1 MKNKK
6 HPYQLMIL
14 SFSFLM
20 TVSSY
25 SQNTEQLII
34 SSDGKYCK
42 AGITGYQQK
51 TDTLIIS
58 LAAEWINDK
67 FQPVADDESVIVLYS
82 DKAIVSPQSTIKS
95 ISFAGRN
102 YIAFNRTYQ
111 LKYLIEKGSDIREYS
126 FQFDFETAKNLKE
139 IRSSRTDL
147 LVIKNPKKLEYA
159 ARINPEKLVTIKK
172 TPPGIKIL
180 TPQPDSYNNIV
191 IKESTVDV
199 IGYANDES
207 GINLVL
213 VNSEDARLYPDG
225 KFISNVKLVPGQNTI
240 KIIAIDND
248 GAITEDK
255 LTVECLSYALSAKL
269 LETGKYYGLLIAVEN
284 YEDSKITDL
293 SHAIDDAMTFYN
305 TLTKYYTFDTKDVK
319 LLTNPKFED
328 IVIELDKLT
337 KIITEKDNLLLY
349 FAGHGIW
356 SEQTNVGFWL
366 PSDAK
371 ESNTANWFRNSTMR
385 DYIGSIKSKHTLL
398 IADACF
404 SGSIFKSRKAF
415 TNAPVAIEKVYELTS
430 RKAMTSGSLSEV
442 PDRSV
447 FLEYLIKRLTENNKP
462 FLSSEELFYSLKTA
476 VINNSPNIPQFGEIL
491 NTGDEG
497 GDFIFIRKD
506 ADEPNE

>member
-1 MKNKK
+1 MKDKK
-6 HPYQLMIL
+6 HLYQLIIL
-14 SFSFLM
+14 FFSFLV
-20 TVSSY
+20 TQSSY
-25 SQNTEQLII
+25 SQNPEQLII

-42 AGITGYQQK
+42 ARITEYRQK
-51 TDTLIIS
+51 NDTLVIS
-58 LAAEWINDK
+58 LSAEWINDK
-67 FQPVADDESVIVLYS
+67 FQPVADDESVVILYS
-82 DKAIVSPQSTIKS
+82 DKAIVTPHSVIKPV
-95 ISFAGRN
+95 SFEGRN
-102 YIAFNRTYQ
+102 FIAFNSTYQ
-111 LKYLIEKGSDIREYS
+111 LKYLIDKETETSE
-126 FQFDFETAKNLKE
+126 FDFKFNFETAKNIKE
-139 IRSSRTDL
+139 ISSSKADL
-147 LVIKNPKKLEYA
+147 LVIKNPKELEYHA
-159 ARINPEKLVTIKK
+159 LIDPEKLVYIKN
-172 TPPGIKIL
+172 TPPEIKIL
-180 TPQPDSYNNIV
+180 TPQANALDRII
-191 IKESTVDV
+191 IKESAVDV
-199 IGYANDES
+199 IGIANDES

-225 KFISNVKLVPGQNTI
+225 KFVSNVKLVPGENTI

-248 GAITEDK
+248 GSISEDK
-255 LTVECLSYALSAKL
+255 LIIECLSYALSAKL

-284 YEDSKITDL
+284 YEDPKITDL
-293 SHAIDDAMTFYN
+293 THAIEDATTLYN
-305 TLTKYYTFDTKDVK
+305 TLVKYYTFDKNNIK

-337 KIITEKDNLLLY
+337 KTVTEKDNLLIY
-349 FAGHGIW
+349 FAGHGVW
-356 SEQTNVGFWL
+356 SEQSNVGFWL

-371 ESNTANWFRNSTMR
+371 ESNTANWFRNSTTR
-385 DYIGSIKSKHTLL
+385 DYVGSIKSKHTLL

-415 TNAPVAIEKVYELTS
+415 TNAPVAIEKVYELSS

-447 FLEYLIKRLTENNKP
+447 FLEYLIKRLTENSKP

-506 ADEPNE
+506 TE

>member
-6 HPYQLMIL
+6 HLYQVSIL
-14 SFSFLM
+14 FFGFWMFQS
-20 TVSSY
+20 TY
-25 SQNTEQLII
+25 SQRAEQLII
-34 SSDGKYCK
+34 TSDGKYCK
-42 AGITGYQQK
+42 ARITEYRQK
-51 TDTLIIS
+51 NDTLIIS
-58 LAAEWINDK
+58 LSAEWINDK
-67 FQPVADDESVIVLYS
+67 FQHVTDDESVVVLYN
-82 DKAIVSPQSTIKS
+82 DKAIVTPNSVITPV
-95 ISFAGRN
+95 SFKGREF
-102 YIAFNRTYQ
+102 IAFNSTYQ
-111 LKYLIEKGSDIREYS
+111 LKYLIDKETETKAFD
-126 FQFDFETAKNLKE
+126 FKFDFETADNIRE
-139 IRSSRTDL
+139 IGSTRTDL
-147 LVIKNPKKLEYA
+147 LVIKNPKELEYHTVVD
-159 ARINPEKLVTIKK
+159 PKKLVYINK
-172 TPPGIKIL
+172 TPPEIKIL
-180 TPQPDSYNNIV
+180 TPQADASNRIIV
-191 IKESTVDV
+191 KESAVDV
-199 IGYANDES
+199 VGIANDES

-225 KFISNVKLVPGQNTI
+225 KFVSNVKLVPGENTI

-248 GAITEDK
+248 GAISEDK

-293 SHAIDDAMTFYN
+293 THAIEDATALYN
-305 TLTKYYTFDTKDVK
+305 TLIKYYTFDKNNIK
-319 LLTNPKFED
+319 LLTNPRFED

-337 KIITEKDNLLLY
+337 RTVTDKDNLLIY
-349 FAGHGIW
+349 FAGHGVW
-356 SEQTNVGFWL
+356 SEQNNVGFWL

-371 ESNTANWFRNSTMR
+371 ESNTANWFRNSTTR
-385 DYIGSIKSKHTLL
+385 DYVGSIKSKHTLL

-447 FLEYLIKRLTENNKP
+447 FLEYLIKRLTENSKP

-506 ADEPNE
+506 TE

>member
-6 HPYQLMIL
+6 HLYQLTIL
-14 SFSFLM
+14 FFSFLM
-20 TVSSY
+20 IQSTY
-25 SQNTEQLII
+25 SQSAEQLII
-34 SSDGKYCK
+34 SSDGEYCK
-42 AGITGYQQK
+42 ARITAYRQK
-51 TDTLIIS
+51 NDTLIIS
-58 LAAEWINDK
+58 LSAEWINDK
-67 FQPVADDESVIVLYS
+67 FQPVTDYESVVVLFN
-82 DKAIVSPQSTIKS
+82 DKAIVTPHSVIKPL
-95 ISFAGRN
+95 SFEDRDF
-102 YIAFNRTYQ
+102 IAFNSKYQ
-111 LKYLIEKGSDIREYS
+111 LKYLIDKETETRE
-126 FQFDFETAKNLKE
+126 FDFVFEFETAKNIKD
-139 IRSSRTDL
+139 IRSTRTDL
-147 LVIKNPKKLEYA
+147 LVIKNPKELEYHA
-159 ARINPEKLVTIKK
+159 VIDPKKLVYIKK
-172 TPPGIKIL
+172 TPPQIMIL
-180 TPQPDSYNNIV
+180 TPQADASNKIIV
-191 IKESTVDV
+191 KESAVDV
-199 IGYANDES
+199 VGIANDES

-225 KFISNVKLVPGQNTI
+225 KFVSSVKLVPGTNTI

-248 GAITEDK
+248 GSITEDK

-284 YEDSKITDL
+284 YDDPKITDL
-293 SHAIDDAMTFYN
+293 THAIEDATSLYN
-305 TLTKYYTFDTKDVK
+305 TLIKYYTFDKNNIK
-319 LLTNPKFED
+319 LLTNPRFED

-337 KIITEKDNLLLY
+337 KTVTDKDNLLIY
-349 FAGHGIW
+349 FAGHGVW
-356 SEQTNVGFWL
+356 SEQNNVGFWL

-371 ESNTANWFRNSTMR
+371 ESNTANWFRNSTTR
-385 DYIGSIKSKHTLL
+385 DYVGSIKSKHTLL

-415 TNAPVAIEKVYELTS
+415 TNAPVAIEKVYELNS

-447 FLEYLIKRLTENNKP
+447 FLEYLIKRLTENSKP

-506 ADEPNE
+506 SE

>member
-6 HPYQLMIL
+6 HLYQLSIL
-14 SFSFLM
+14 FLGFLIIRS
-20 TVSSY
+20 VY
-25 SQNTEQLII
+25 SQSAEQLII

-42 AGITGYQQK
+42 ARITGYRQK
-51 TDTLIIS
+51 NDTLIIS
-58 LAAEWINDK
+58 LSAEWINDK
-67 FQPVADDESVIVLYS
+67 FQPVTDAESVVILYS
-82 DKAIVSPQSTIKS
+82 DKAVVTPHSVIKPLS
-95 ISFAGRN
+95 FKGRNFISFN
-102 YIAFNRTYQ
+102 NSYQ
-111 LKYLIEKGSDIREYS
+111 LKYLIDKESEIKEFNFR
-126 FQFDFETAKNLKE
+126 FNFETAKNISE
-139 IRSSRTDL
+139 MRSSRSDL
-147 LVIKNPKKLEYA
+147 LVIRNPKELEYHTM
-159 ARINPEKLVTIKK
+159 IDPEKLVYIKR
-172 TPPGIKIL
+172 TPPEIKVL
-180 TPQPDSYNNIV
+180 TPQADASNKIV
-191 IKESTVDV
+191 VKESAIDV
-199 IGYANDES
+199 IGVANDES

-225 KFISNVKLVPGQNTI
+225 KFISNVKLVPGENTI

-248 GAITEDK
+248 GSITEDK

-269 LETGKYYGLLIAVEN
+269 LETGKFYGLLIAVEN
-284 YEDSKITDL
+284 YEDPKITDL
-293 SHAIDDAMTFYN
+293 THAIEDATSLYN
-305 TLTKYYTFDTKDVK
+305 TLIKYYTFEKNNIK
-319 LLTNPKFED
+319 LLTNPRFED

-337 KIITEKDNLLLY
+337 RTVTEKDNLLIY
-349 FAGHGIW
+349 FAGHGVW
-356 SEQTNVGFWL
+356 SEQNNVGFWL

-371 ESNTANWFRNSTMR
+371 ESNTANWFRNSTTR
-385 DYIGSIKSKHTLL
+385 DYVGSIKSKHTLL

-415 TNAPVAIEKVYELTS
+415 TNAPVAIEKVYELNS

-447 FLEYLIKRLTENNKP
+447 FLEYLIKRLGENSKP

-506 ADEPNE
+506 TE